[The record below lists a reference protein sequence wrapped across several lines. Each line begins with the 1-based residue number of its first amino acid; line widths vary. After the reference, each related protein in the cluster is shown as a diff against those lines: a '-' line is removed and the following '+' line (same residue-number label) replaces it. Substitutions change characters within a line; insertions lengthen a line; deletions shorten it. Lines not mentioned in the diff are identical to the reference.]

1 MMLLQHSKDGLQTKS
16 KFIYTHLGAQTLKS
30 FCLVTLSLATFY
42 RLVYWFTLKI
52 IKLKKKFNTNISLYI
67 LSTVL

>member
-16 KFIYTHLGAQTLKS
+16 KFIYTHLEAQTLKS

-52 IKLKKKFNTNISLYI
+52 HKIEKII
-67 LSTVL
+67 